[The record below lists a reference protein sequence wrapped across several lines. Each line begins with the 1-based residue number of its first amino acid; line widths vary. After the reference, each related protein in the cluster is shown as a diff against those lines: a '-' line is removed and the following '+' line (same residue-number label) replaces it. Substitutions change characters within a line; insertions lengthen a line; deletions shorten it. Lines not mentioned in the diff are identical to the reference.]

1 MSKIY
6 EALRQKKQEIST
18 SRRNGGPATE
28 SLADDVDSVPVK
40 PELGVVGQA
49 PQATVSA
56 AEEEPR
62 YDREFFPDFDFA
74 SATPTSE
81 PDISPNGFRR
91 LKLAHPLDS
100 RLLFRSDPDGFAAE
114 QFRFLRRTLEQR
126 FATGAVLLI
135 TSPAA
140 KDGKTLTAL
149 NLCACLADSGRSTLL
164 LEADIRQPALPTLL
178 GRGVNAAPGI
188 EEALAGTVDPAQV
201 VHFVEELSLY
211 VAMVTEPPADPSRL
225 VSGAGTK
232 RFLAWAQ
239 EHFDWVVLD
248 SPPVLPAVDVA
259 QLATLADATL
269 LVVRAQST
277 PRDLTA
283 RAIELLGNH
292 LSGVILNEA
301 TVESNPY
308 YRSLANYRR
317 KNVAPGRSDSG
328 KKISTS

>member
-1 MSKIY
+1 MSRIY

-18 SRRNGGPATE
+18 LRPNRGPATE
-28 SLADDVDSVPVK
+28 L
-40 PELGVVGQA
+40 
-49 PQATVSA
+49 
-56 AEEEPR
+56 
-62 YDREFFPDFDFA
+62 PDFDFA
-74 SATPTSE
+74 SATATAE
-81 PDISPNGFRR
+81 PSISPNGFRR
-91 LKLAHPLDS
+91 LKLAYPDDS

-114 QFRFLRRTLEQR
+114 QFRFLRRTLEQK
-126 FATGAVLLI
+126 FPTGAVLLI
-135 TSPAA
+135 TSPAP
-140 KDGKTLTAL
+140 KDGKTLTTL

-164 LEADIRQPALPTLL
+164 LEADIRQPALPMLL
-178 GRGVNAAPGI
+178 GRGANAAPGI

-211 VAMVTEPPADPSRL
+211 VAMVTKPPADPSRL

-248 SPPVLPAVDVA
+248 SPPVLPAIDVA

-277 PRDLTA
+277 PRELTT

-292 LSGVILNEA
+292 LSGVVLNEA
-301 TVESNPY
+301 SIESNPY
-308 YRSLANYRR
+308 YRYLADYGR
-317 KNVAPGRSDSG
+317 KRVAPARNHSG
-328 KKISTS
+328 KRISTG